1 MGDSRMRVGQGTI
14 GAVGARGQVGRSGR
28 RTGRT
33 GLRSR
38 RWIGSSLA
46 GVALLAGLAG
56 CQTPAASDLDAYPV
70 VPMSKAVPYPS
81 DAEREKRVYEV
92 AVIDRPSEGLDEHA
106 LRKPRAQV
114 RVGLE
119 KIAAS
124 HGAAMIERSKPG
136 FEGVR
141 SHEAGADFQGVEVE
155 VVPTGDYSIAAR
167 FTTYRHAA
175 SWSKPMK
182 LPWQTEADVAKKPG
196 TCTHTAEIAFDVE
209 LVQKGWEDAVKRT
222 YIVTHKAQQE
232 NKDLDQ
238 ACTIAEVTVDTLF
251 ETAISEALSCLELPL
266 GTRVS
271 PRGHV
276 LAHRKAKDGESHL
289 YQVSLGLEQG
299 VDPEEPLEFRRVE
312 LAQQPD
318 GSELRTERVIAAGVA
333 TQQITGQDTWVAVH
347 ADDLSTPILEG
358 DVVKRVFKKSLIND
372 LNGPDCKKIL
382 AER

>member
-1 MGDSRMRVGQGTI
+1 MRIGQGAIEGNGT
-14 GAVGARGQVGRSGR
+14 RGLAADGGPFGSRAE
-28 RTGRT
+28 
-33 GLRSR
+33 R
-38 RWIGSSLA
+38 RWLRRLASMLTAAMLFAGIG
-46 GVALLAGLAG
+46 G
-56 CQTPAASDLDAYPV
+56 CQTPSASDLDAYQV
-70 VPMSKAVPYPS
+70 VPMSKTVPYPS

-92 AVIDRPSEGLDEHA
+92 AVIDRPSDGLDEQT

-136 FEGVR
+136 FDGVR
-141 SHEAGADFQGVEVE
+141 SDRADADFQGVEVE
-155 VVPTGDYSIAAR
+155 VVPSGDFAISAR
-167 FTTYRHAA
+167 FTTHRHAA

-209 LVQKGWEDAVKRT
+209 LVQKGWDDAVKRT
-222 YIVTHKAQQE
+222 FILTHKAQQE

-238 ACTIAEVTVDTLF
+238 ACTIAEVTVETLF

-276 LAHRKAKDGESHL
+276 LAHRKAKDGESHI
-289 YQVSLGLEQG
+289 YQVSLGIEQG
-299 VDPEEPLEFRRVE
+299 VDPEEPIEFRRVE

-318 GSELRTERVIAAGVA
+318 GSELRTERVVASGLA

-347 ADDLSTPILEG
+347 ADDLTTPILEG